1 MGCDMGVIT
10 LKPLISHLMAIVAG
24 MLLGSGLV
32 MTHYSAYAT
41 ELQAHGDLCNCL
53 PPAMVGED
61 GRISLYREFCR
72 HQDEQIRAW
81 ETNPM
86 GGVVYEPVDKE
97 R

>member
-1 MGCDMGVIT
+1 MGVVT
-10 LKPLISHLMAIVAG
+10 LKPVMSHVMAIVAG

-32 MTHYSAYAT
+32 MTHYSAQAAQLV
-41 ELQAHGDLCNCL
+41 ELQAHGDLCDCL
-53 PPAMVGED
+53 PPEMLNED